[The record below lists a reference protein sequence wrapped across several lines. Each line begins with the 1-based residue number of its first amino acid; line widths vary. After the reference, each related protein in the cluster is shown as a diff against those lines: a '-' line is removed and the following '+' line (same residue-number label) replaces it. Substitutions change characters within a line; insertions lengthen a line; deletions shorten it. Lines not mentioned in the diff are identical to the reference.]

1 MIDHSRLEAA
11 WWASFIGDA
20 LAMPVHWYY
29 TRSRIAVDY
38 GEIDHYMAPHNPHP
52 DSILWRSTYQHTDA
66 TDDIL
71 HDQARFWGGPR
82 GIHYHQFLH
91 AGENTLNIRLAAL
104 LAESLV
110 ECGHYDRDDFA
121 RRYLDFML
129 TPGMHGDTYV
139 EEYHRAFFRH
149 YAEGRE
155 LGDCGIEDIHIGGLA
170 TLTPLILFHAAN
182 RHAMHEAV
190 ASHIDLTHK
199 GPVAA
204 EAAKVFADLM
214 YFLLQG
220 VPIDDAIERAGGAA
234 HTALTWPYRS
244 WVRTRPD
251 EEVVGTQ
258 FSPACY
264 LEDSL
269 PATLFLAVKYGSDL
283 RTGLMSNARLGGD
296 NCHRGV
302 VLGAL
307 LGAQGGL
314 HAVPQAWINGLHEHD
329 RLKGLL
335 EKLSALALKDC

>member
-182 RHAMHEAV
+182 RHAMLEAV

-283 RTGLMSNARLGGD
+283 RAGLKSNARLGGD

-307 LGAQGGL
+307 LGAQGGM
-314 HAVPQAWINGLHEHD
+314 HAVPQAWIDGLHEHD

-335 EKLSALALKDC
+335 EKLSALALKGG